1 MQSHELKLITFQIER
16 PTIHLLS
23 ELKSC
28 IDFFVLAVW
37 GKSKVEKKL
46 TVMFAFA
53 VIRSAVGK
61 KQMWILP
68 SFFNETHNYY
78 ELLWWAF
85 GNGSETEFVHLFDSH
100 KYKIILCKWSCNFS
114 DKLWTASVVDGNHVS
129 LDSWSH
135 PSCSILRG
143 HRIISGCR
151 RHFF

>member
-46 TVMFAFA
+46 TVMVAFA

-61 KQMWILP
+61 KTNVDFTI
-68 SFFNETHNYY
+68 FF
-78 ELLWWAF
+78 
-85 GNGSETEFVHLFDSH
+85 
-100 KYKIILCKWSCNFS
+100 
-114 DKLWTASVVDGNHVS
+114 
-129 LDSWSH
+129 
-135 PSCSILRG
+135 
-143 HRIISGCR
+143 
-151 RHFF
+151 